1 MNRPLVE
8 VPAMCSARHDV
19 VRSVLWACALAL
31 MVTGVS
37 GCVGS
42 ARSDVRAAP
51 PRPVID
57 LSLPWPSEG
66 QAGIEVVGV
75 GGLGTSGQ
83 MRPVPIASV
92 TKVMT
97 AHVILRDHPLKDGEA
112 GPLIE
117 VDRTAATESLSGRE
131 STAPVRE
138 GQRLSLRRSLELML
152 IPSGNNVAR
161 LLARWDAGS
170 QEAFV
175 AKMNAA
181 AAGLGMAD
189 TVYTGASGNED
200 STVSTAVDQLKLA
213 RQVMK
218 DEVFRQVVAMTETTV
233 PGDPSVL
240 RNTNT
245 LLDRPGVIGV
255 KTGSG
260 TAAGGNLMWA
270 VKAEMDGRTR
280 LVLGVVL
287 AQSPGTNPTA
297 GKYAA
302 LDAGDRLITAVRKEL
317 ASR

>member
-1 MNRPLVE
+1 
-8 VPAMCSARHDV
+8 MCSARHNAG
-19 VRSVLWACALAL
+19 RSVLWACVLAL
-31 MVTGVS
+31 TVAGVS
-37 GCVGS
+37 GCVGA
-42 ARSDVRAAP
+42 ARSDVQAAP

-97 AHVILRDHPLKDGEA
+97 AHVILKDHPLKDGEA

-117 VDRTAATESLSGRE
+117 VDRTAATESLSGQE

-181 AAGLGMAD
+181 AGGLGMAD

-233 PGDPSVL
+233 PGDPRVL

-245 LLDRPGVIGV
+245 LLDRPGVIGI

-270 VKAEMDGRTR
+270 VKAEVNGRTR
-280 LVLGVVL
+280 LVLGVIL
-287 AQSPGTNPTA
+287 AQRPGAGPTA

-302 LDAGDRLITAVRKEL
+302 LDAGDRLITAVREEL